1 MSSGKS
7 KEMLGYTQE
16 QYKIFKRNAWIVLLA
31 FSMLYCFLYCGR
43 QNLSYAMPAMMEE
56 EGWTALQLG
65 VLSSVQF
72 WTYGLGHLV
81 NGRLGEIVGV
91 NRLIVLG
98 VVLSAGMN
106 LLIGFQSS
114 LIFITILWGFNGYF
128 QSMLWSP
135 GMALLSNW
143 WPGKK
148 RGFATGFANA
158 FSGLGSVATA
168 FAVSLSLVL
177 FSDMGWGGGF
187 VGPAIVMIAAAVIY
201 PFFAKEKPTKVG
213 IPEYI
218 DPDAKREAQDE
229 ELKAL
234 VAQKGKLYP
243 YIHLLKQWRFDI
255 WLIIIACSSI
265 GRYGLLTWIPT
276 YFVDVFKY
284 DIEAGIIGSVIC
296 PLGMAF
302 GALLIP
308 WISDKVWSQNRL
320 PWVIISAAAGAVT
333 VFAFMGV
340 GPGLMASILLFFA
353 GFFIYGINSLVW
365 AFATDV
371 GGRVF
376 AGTAT
381 GMLDC
386 SAYIGASVQA
396 IFFGSVLTSS
406 GNWTLVFTCI
416 IGVLCVMIVAAIVAG
431 LGTGKKKNEAEET
444 EA

>member
-1 MSSGKS
+1 MSDNN
-7 KEMLGYTQE
+7 KEMLGYNQE
-16 QYKIFKRNAWIVLLA
+16 QYKKFKRNAWIVLLA
-31 FSMLYCFLYCGR
+31 FSILYCFLYCGR
-43 QNLSYAMPAMMEE
+43 QNLSYAMPAMMRE

-98 VVLSAGMN
+98 MILSAAMN
-106 LLIGFQSS
+106 FLIGFQSS

-168 FAVSLSLVL
+168 FAVSLSLIL
-177 FSDMGWGGGF
+177 FSGKGWGGGF
-187 VGPAIVMIAAAVIY
+187 IGPAIVMIVVVIIY
-201 PFFAKEKPTKVG
+201 PFFAKEKPSKIG
-213 IPEYI
+213 LPEYV
-218 DPDAKREAQDE
+218 DPDAAREEQDE

-234 VAQKGKLYP
+234 VAEKGKLYP
-243 YIHLLKQWRFDI
+243 YLHLLKQWRFDI
-255 WLIIIACSSI
+255 WLLIIACSSI

-276 YFVDVFKY
+276 YFVDEFGY
-284 DIEAGIIGSVIC
+284 DIESGIIGSVIC

-302 GALLIP
+302 GALIIP

-320 PWVIISAAAGAVT
+320 PWVIISAAAGALT
-333 VFAFMGV
+333 VFGFMGV
-340 GPGLMASILLFFA
+340 GPGFAASALLFLA

-371 GGRVF
+371 GGRAF

-386 SAYIGASVQA
+386 AAYIGASVQA
-396 IFFGSVLTSS
+396 IFFGSVLTNS

-416 IGVLCVMIVAAIVAG
+416 IGVMIVMICAALIAAK
-431 LGTGKKKNEAEET
+431 GTIKKTAKAE
-444 EA
+444 

>member
-1 MSSGKS
+1 MSGGVH
-7 KEMLGYTQE
+7 KEMLGYNQE
-16 QYKIFKRNAWIVLLA
+16 QYKKFKRNAWVVLLA
-31 FSMLYCFLYCGR
+31 FSILYCFLYCGR

-91 NRLIVLG
+91 NRLIIVG
-98 VVLSAGMN
+98 MILSAAMN
-106 LLIGFQSS
+106 ILIGFQSS

-168 FAVSLSLVL
+168 FAVSISLIL
-177 FSDMGWGGGF
+177 FSGAGWGGGF
-187 VGPAIVMIAAAVIY
+187 IGPAIVMLVVVVIY
-201 PFFAKEKPTKVG
+201 PFFAKEKPSKVG
-213 IPEYI
+213 LPEYV
-218 DPDAKREAQDE
+218 DPDAAREEQDE
-229 ELKAL
+229 ELKQL
-234 VAQKGKLYP
+234 IKEKGKLYP
-243 YIHLLKQWRFDI
+243 YVHLLKQWRFDV
-255 WLIIIACSSI
+255 WLVIIACSSI

-276 YFVDVFKY
+276 YFVDEFNY

-302 GALLIP
+302 GALIIP
-308 WISDKVWSQNRL
+308 WLSDRTGNRL
-320 PWVIISAAAGAVT
+320 PWVIGSAAAGALT
-333 VFAFMGV
+333 VFGFMAAQ
-340 GPGLMASILLFFA
+340 PGFIASALLFFA
-353 GFFIYGINSLVW
+353 GFFIYGINSLTW
-365 AFATDV
+365 AFATDI
-371 GGRVF
+371 GGRAF
-376 AGTAT
+376 GGTAT
-381 GMLDC
+381 GILDC
-386 SAYIGASVQA
+386 AAYIGASVQA
-396 IFFGSVLTSS
+396 IFFGSVLTNS

-416 IGVLCVMIVAAIVAG
+416 IGVMCLMIVAAIIANMG
-431 LGTGKKKNEAEET
+431 GKKKAE
-444 EA
+444 